1 MLTGVYAARNIVGEK
16 NDVWAV
22 NTEQDYHEEVRSS
35 ETEKPSTGYTKTMG
49 DRAVP
54 MPIVQDEADQIIQ
67 TAFARMD
74 GVALGVA
81 LGVVIGV
88 GLFLATVVLLLRGGE
103 FVGPRLGLLRNFLP
117 GYEVTWGGS
126 LIGLAEGSLLGFGL
140 GFFIASLRNWGMKA
154 YAYLLRRR
162 AETEAAKN
170 VLD

>member
-22 NTEQDYHEEVRSS
+22 NTEQDYHEEVRES
-35 ETEKPSTGYTKTMG
+35 ETEKSSTGYTKTMG

-54 MPIVQDEADQIIQ
+54 MPLAADEADQIIQ

-74 GVALGVA
+74 GVALGTA
-81 LGVVIGV
+81 LGVVAGV
-88 GLFLATVVLLLRGGE
+88 GLFLATIILLLKGGE

-117 GYEVTWGGS
+117 GYEVTWPGA
-126 LIGLAEGSLLGFGL
+126 LIGLLEGGLIGFAL
-140 GFFIASLRNWGMKA
+140 GFFIASLRNWSMMA
-154 YAYLLRRR
+154 YAHLLKRR
-162 AETEAAKN
+162 AETQAAGN

>member
-22 NTEQDYHEEVRSS
+22 NTEQDYHEEVR
-35 ETEKPSTGYTKTMG
+35 ETETSRVKTMG

-74 GVALGVA
+74 GVALGTA
-81 LGVVIGV
+81 FGVVAGV
-88 GLFLATVVLLLRGGE
+88 GLFLATVILLLKGGE

-117 GYEVTWGGS
+117 SYDVTWSGA
-126 LIGLAEGSLLGFGL
+126 LLGLVEGSLVGFLL
-140 GFFIASLRNWGMKA
+140 GFFVASLRNWGIRA

-162 AETEAAKN
+162 AETEAAKT